1 MVALIFPGQ
10 GAQYVGMGKD
20 LSETFRESKA
30 VFDRA
35 DEILGFSLTKLC
47 FEGPIEELT
56 KTINCQPTI
65 LTASIAA
72 LEVFKTAFSSQLSA
86 GQKAVVEPAITQ
98 AAIGYTAGL
107 SLGEYSALVASGVL
121 SFEDGLRLVRK
132 RAELMEETAKKH
144 PGKMS
149 AILGLGRK
157 ELEEI
162 CRNTSCEIAN
172 LNCPAQVVISGKA
185 EAVDKAK
192 EEALS
197 KGAKRAL
204 DLEVSG
210 AFHSSLMQEAAAGFA
225 GFLKNF
231 NLGPGSIPIISNV
244 TARPQQNKEEITQ
257 NLIKQIYS
265 PVLWEDSIKFMAAQG
280 VKTFYEIGPGNVLKG
295 LIRKINPELNVVN
308 MGKKEDVDKC
318 VSSLSS

>member
-10 GAQYVGMGKD
+10 GTQYAGMGKD
-20 LSETFRESKA
+20 FYEAFKESKA

-56 KTINCQPTI
+56 KTINCQPAI

-72 LEVFKTAFSSQLSA
+72 FEAFKTAFSSQLA
-86 GQKAVVEPAITQ
+86 AVS
-98 AAIGYTAGL
+98 YTAGL
-107 SLGEYSALVASGVL
+107 SLGEYSALVASGAL

-162 CRNTSCEIAN
+162 CRDASCEIAN

-210 AFHSSLMQEAAAGFA
+210 AFHSSLMREAAVNFSE
-225 GFLKNF
+225 FLKKF
-231 NLGPGSIPIISNV
+231 NLENSFIPVISNV
-244 TARPQQNKEEITQ
+244 TARPQQNKEEIAQ
-257 NLIKQIYS
+257 NLIKQIFS
-265 PVLWEDSIKFMAAQG
+265 PVLWEDSIRFIAAQG

-295 LIRKINPELNVVN
+295 LLRKINPELNVVN
-308 MGKKEDVDKC
+308 IGKKED
-318 VSSLSS
+318 LSFKG

>member
-10 GAQYVGMGKD
+10 GAQYAGMGKD
-20 LSETFRESKA
+20 LYEAFKESKT

-35 DEILGFSLTKLC
+35 DKILGFSLTKLC
-47 FEGPIEELT
+47 FEGPQEELT
-56 KTINCQPTI
+56 KTINCQPAI

-72 LEVFKTAFSSQLSA
+72 FEAFKTAFSSQFSA
-86 GQKAVVEPAITQ
+86 VS
-98 AAIGYTAGL
+98 YTAGL
-107 SLGEYSALVASGVL
+107 SLGEYSALVASGAL

-162 CRNTSCEIAN
+162 CRNAFCEIAN
-172 LNCPAQVVISGKA
+172 LNCPAQVVISGKV

-231 NLGPGSIPIISNV
+231 NLGPGSIPVISNV

-257 NLIKQIYS
+257 NLIKQICS

-295 LIRKINPELNVVN
+295 LIRKINPELNVIN
-308 MGKKEDVDKC
+308 IGKKED
-318 VSSLSS
+318 LM

>member
-1 MVALIFPGQ
+1 VVALLFPGQ
-10 GAQYVGMGKD
+10 GAQYIGMGKD
-20 LSETFRESKA
+20 MYEAFKESKT

-47 FEGPIEELT
+47 FEGPLEELT
-56 KTINCQPTI
+56 KTINCQPAI

-72 LEVFKTAFSSQLSA
+72 FEAFKTAFSSQL
-86 GQKAVVEPAITQ
+86 AVVS
-98 AAIGYTAGL
+98 YTAGL
-107 SLGEYSALVASGVL
+107 SLGEYSALVASGAL

-162 CRNTSCEIAN
+162 CHNSSCEIAN
-172 LNCPAQVVISGKA
+172 LNCPAQVVISGKV

-231 NLGPGSIPIISNV
+231 NLGPGSIPVISNV
-244 TARPQQNKEEITQ
+244 TARPQQNKAEITQ
-257 NLIKQIYS
+257 NLIKQICS
-265 PVLWEDSIKFMAAQG
+265 PVLWEDTIKFMAAQG
-280 VKTFYEIGPGNVLKG
+280 VKTFYEIGPGNILKG
-295 LIRKINPELNVVN
+295 LIRKINPELTVINI
-308 MGKKEDVDKC
+308 GKKEDVDKC
-318 VSSLSS
+318 VSLLSS

>member
-1 MVALIFPGQ
+1 MVALLFPGQ
-10 GAQYVGMGKD
+10 GAQYIGMGKD
-20 LSETFRESKA
+20 MYEAFKESKT

-47 FEGPIEELT
+47 FEGPLEELT
-56 KTINCQPTI
+56 KTINCQPAI
-65 LTASIAA
+65 LTTSIAA
-72 LEVFKTAFSSQLSA
+72 LEAFKSLPADRHALS
-86 GQKAVVEPAITQ
+86 
-98 AAIGYTAGL
+98 AIGYTAGL
-107 SLGEYSALVASGVL
+107 SLGEYSALVASGAL

-162 CRNTSCEIAN
+162 CHNSSCEIAN
-172 LNCPAQVVISGKA
+172 LNCPAQVVISGKV

-231 NLGPGSIPIISNV
+231 NLGPGSIPVISNV
-244 TARPQQNKEEITQ
+244 TARPQQNKAEITQ
-257 NLIKQIYS
+257 NLIKQICS
-265 PVLWEDSIKFMAAQG
+265 PVLWEDTIKFMAAQG
-280 VKTFYEIGPGNVLKG
+280 VKTFYEIGPGNILKG
-295 LIRKINPELNVVN
+295 LIRKINPELTVINI
-308 MGKKEDVDKC
+308 GKKEDVDKC
-318 VSSLSS
+318 VSLLSS

>member
-10 GAQYVGMGKD
+10 GTQYAGMGKD
-20 LSETFRESKA
+20 FYEAFKESKA

-56 KTINCQPTI
+56 KTINCQPAI

-72 LEVFKTAFSSQLSA
+72 FEAFKTAFSSQLA
-86 GQKAVVEPAITQ
+86 AVS
-98 AAIGYTAGL
+98 YTAGL
-107 SLGEYSALVASGVL
+107 SLGEYSALVASGAF

-162 CRNTSCEIAN
+162 CRDASCEIAN

-210 AFHSSLMQEAAAGFA
+210 AFHSSLMREAAVNFSE
-225 GFLKNF
+225 FLKKF
-231 NLGPGSIPIISNV
+231 NLENSFIPVISNV
-244 TARPQQNKEEITQ
+244 TARPQQNKEEIAQ
-257 NLIKQIYS
+257 NLIKQIFS
-265 PVLWEDSIKFMAAQG
+265 PVLWEDSIRFIAAQG

-295 LIRKINPELNVVN
+295 LLRKINPELNVVN
-308 MGKKEDVDKC
+308 IGKKED
-318 VSSLSS
+318 LSFKG

>member
-20 LSETFRESKA
+20 IYEAFKESKA

-56 KTINCQPTI
+56 KTINCQPAI

-72 LEVFKTAFSSQLSA
+72 LEALKTADSFQRSA
-86 GQKAVVEPAITQ
+86 VS
-98 AAIGYTAGL
+98 YTAGL
-107 SLGEYSALVASGVL
+107 SLGEYAALIASGVM

-132 RAELMEETAKKH
+132 RSELMEETAKKH

-162 CRNTSCEIAN
+162 CRNASCEIAN
-172 LNCPAQVVISGKA
+172 LNCPAQVVISGKR

-192 EEALS
+192 EEALF
-197 KGAKRAL
+197 KGAKRAI

-210 AFHSSLMQEAAAGFA
+210 AFHSSLMREAAVNFSD
-225 GFLKNF
+225 FLKKF
-231 NLGPGSIPIISNV
+231 NLENSSIPVISNV
-244 TARPQQNKEEITQ
+244 TARPQQNKEEIAQ
-257 NLIKQIYS
+257 NLIKQIFS
-265 PVLWEDSIKFMAAQG
+265 PVLWEDSIRFIAAQG

-295 LIRKINPELNVVN
+295 LLRKINPELNVVN
-308 MGKKEDVDKC
+308 IGKKED
-318 VSSLSS
+318 LM

>member
-10 GAQYVGMGKD
+10 GAHYVGMGKD
-20 LSETFRESKA
+20 IYEAFKESKA

-35 DEILGFSLTKLC
+35 DEILGFPLTKLC

-56 KTINCQPTI
+56 KTINCQPAI
-65 LTASIAA
+65 LTTSIAA
-72 LEVFKTAFSSQLSA
+72 FEAFKTAFSSQLSA
-86 GQKAVVEPAITQ
+86 VS
-98 AAIGYTAGL
+98 YTAGL
-107 SLGEYSALVASGVL
+107 SLGEYSALVASRAL

-132 RAELMEETAKKH
+132 RSELMEETAKKH

-162 CRNTSCEIAN
+162 CHNSSCEIAN
-172 LNCPAQVVISGKA
+172 LNCPAQVVISGKV

-210 AFHSSLMQEAAAGFA
+210 AFHSSLMREAAVNFSN
-225 GFLKNF
+225 FLKNF
-231 NLGPGSIPIISNV
+231 NLGPGSIPVISNV
-244 TARPQQNKEEITQ
+244 TARPQQEKEEIAQ
-257 NLIKQIYS
+257 NLIKQIFS

-308 MGKKEDVDKC
+308 IGKKED
-318 VSSLSS
+318 LM

>member
-10 GAQYVGMGKD
+10 GAHYVGMGKD
-20 LSETFRESKA
+20 IYEAFKESKA

-35 DEILGFSLTKLC
+35 DEILGFPLTKLC

-56 KTINCQPTI
+56 KTINCQPAI

-72 LEVFKTAFSSQLSA
+72 LEAFKSTIRYPLSA
-86 GQKAVVEPAITQ
+86 IR
-98 AAIGYTAGL
+98 YFAGL
-107 SLGEYSALVASGVL
+107 SLGEYSALVASGIL
-121 SFEDGLRLVRK
+121 GFEDGLRLVRK
-132 RAELMEETAKKH
+132 RSELMEETAKNH

-162 CRNTSCEIAN
+162 CHNSSCEIAN
-172 LNCPAQVVISGKA
+172 LNCPAQVVISGKV

-197 KGAKRAL
+197 KGAKRAI

-210 AFHSSLMQEAAAGFA
+210 AFHSSLMREAAVNFSD
-225 GFLKNF
+225 FLKKF
-231 NLGPGSIPIISNV
+231 NLGNSSIPVVSNV
-244 TARPQQNKEEITQ
+244 TARPQQEKEEIAQ
-257 NLIKQIYS
+257 NLFKQIFS
-265 PVLWEDSIKFMAAQG
+265 PVLWEDSIRFMAAQG
-280 VKTFYEIGPGNVLKG
+280 VKTFYEIGPGNILKG
-295 LIRKINPELNVVN
+295 LLRKINPELNVVN
-308 MGKKEDVDKC
+308 IGKKEDIDKL
-318 VSSLSS
+318 VS

>member
-20 LSETFRESKA
+20 LYETFKESKA

-35 DEILGFSLTKLC
+35 DEILGFSITKLC
-47 FEGPIEELT
+47 FEGPLSELT
-56 KTINCQPTI
+56 KTIHCQPAI

-72 LEVFKTAFSSQLSA
+72 LEAFKTVISYKLQVISY
-86 GQKAVVEPAITQ
+86 V
-98 AAIGYTAGL
+98 AGL
-107 SLGEYSALVASGVL
+107 SLGEYSALIASGVL

-132 RAELMEETAKKH
+132 RAELMEEAAKKH

-149 AILGLGRK
+149 AVLGLEK
-157 ELEEI
+157 KILEEI
-162 CRNTSCEIAN
+162 CHNASCEIAN

-197 KGAKRAL
+197 RGAKRAL

-210 AFHSSLMQEAAAGFA
+210 AFHSSLMQEAATNFA
-225 GFLKNF
+225 GFLKSF
-231 NLGPGSIPIISNV
+231 NLSPGSIPIISNV
-244 TARPQQNKEEITQ
+244 TSRPQQNKEEITR
-257 NLIKQIYS
+257 NLVKQIFS

-280 VKTFYEIGPGNVLKG
+280 VKTFYEIGPGSILKG
-295 LIRKINPELNVVN
+295 LIRKIGPSLEVVSIGRGEEIVN
-308 MGKKEDVDKC
+308 FKP
-318 VSSLSS
+318 

>member
-10 GAQYVGMGKD
+10 GTQYAGMGKD
-20 LSETFRESKA
+20 FYEAFKESKA

-47 FEGPIEELT
+47 FEGPLEELT
-56 KTINCQPTI
+56 KTINCQPAI
-65 LTASIAA
+65 LTTSIAA
-72 LEVFKTAFSSQLSA
+72 LEAFKSLPADRHALS
-86 GQKAVVEPAITQ
+86 
-98 AAIGYTAGL
+98 AIGYTAGL

-162 CRNTSCEIAN
+162 CRDASCEIAN

-210 AFHSSLMQEAAAGFA
+210 AFHSSLMREAAVNFSE
-225 GFLKNF
+225 FLKKF
-231 NLGPGSIPIISNV
+231 NLENSPIPVISNV
-244 TARPQQNKEEITQ
+244 TARPQQNKEEIAQ
-257 NLIKQIYS
+257 NLIKQIFS
-265 PVLWEDSIKFMAAQG
+265 PVLWEDSIRFIAAQG

-295 LIRKINPELNVVN
+295 LLRKINPELNVVN
-308 MGKKEDVDKC
+308 IGKKED
-318 VSSLSS
+318 LSFKG

>member
-10 GAQYVGMGKD
+10 GAQYIGMGKD
-20 LSETFRESKA
+20 MYEAFKESKA

-56 KTINCQPTI
+56 KTINCQPAI

-72 LEVFKTAFSSQLSA
+72 LEALKTADSFQRSA
-86 GQKAVVEPAITQ
+86 VS
-98 AAIGYTAGL
+98 YTAGL

-132 RAELMEETAKKH
+132 RSELMEETAKKH

-162 CRNTSCEIAN
+162 CRDASCEIAN
-172 LNCPAQVVISGKA
+172 LNCPAQVVISGKR

-197 KGAKRAL
+197 RGAKRAI

-210 AFHSSLMQEAAAGFA
+210 GFHSSLMREAAVNFSD
-225 GFLKNF
+225 FLKKF
-231 NLGPGSIPIISNV
+231 NLENSSIPVISNV
-244 TARPQQNKEEITQ
+244 TARPQQNKEEIAQ
-257 NLIKQIYS
+257 NLIKQIFS
-265 PVLWEDSIKFMAAQG
+265 PVLWEDSIRFIAAQG

-295 LIRKINPELNVVN
+295 LLRKINPELNVVN
-308 MGKKEDVDKC
+308 IGKKED
-318 VSSLSS
+318 LI

>member
-10 GAQYVGMGKD
+10 GTQYAGMGKD
-20 LSETFRESKA
+20 FYEAFKESKA

-56 KTINCQPTI
+56 KTINCQPAI

-72 LEVFKTAFSSQLSA
+72 FEAFKTAFSSQLA
-86 GQKAVVEPAITQ
+86 AVS
-98 AAIGYTAGL
+98 YTAGL

-162 CRNTSCEIAN
+162 CRDASCEIAN

-210 AFHSSLMQEAAAGFA
+210 AFHSSLMREAAVNFSE
-225 GFLKNF
+225 FLKKF
-231 NLGPGSIPIISNV
+231 NLENSFIPVISNV
-244 TARPQQNKEEITQ
+244 TARPQQNKEEIAQ
-257 NLIKQIYS
+257 NLIKQIFS
-265 PVLWEDSIKFMAAQG
+265 PVLWEDSIRFIAAQG

-295 LIRKINPELNVVN
+295 LLRKINPELNVVN
-308 MGKKEDVDKC
+308 IGKKED
-318 VSSLSS
+318 LSFKG